1 MPEAEKSL
9 DWRTCCW
16 FAADV
21 TVTIFVEKINLSRF
35 PSLELNS
42 FSCKFYEKKLF
53 FQPIWRPRN
62 VVVYQ
67 VLMLKKLLGP
77 VVQRPMICA
86 NQGLF

>member
-16 FAADV
+16 FEADV

-42 FSCKFYEKKLF
+42 FF
-53 FQPIWRPRN
+53 
-62 VVVYQ
+62 
-67 VLMLKKLLGP
+67 M
-77 VVQRPMICA
+77 
-86 NQGLF
+86 